1 MELSILIVDDD
12 KILVDKLEETV
23 QWKKIGIS
31 MVFTAYNIRQAQ
43 KLLEEFPIQ
52 FLLCDIDMPQGSGLE
67 LLEWIRNNQMKVECV
82 FLSSYANFAYAQ
94 KALRLS
100 TREYL
105 LKPISNSDLEMIL
118 TRIVEET
125 RQKKEMNTASDT
137 HESLRKRGK
146 TEFWEEFFKDP
157 SSQEE
162 LLRKATA
169 EGLYREQEMILVE
182 AIKIFADD
190 KDINYKK
197 DLSLFNFVIRNITSE
212 FYEKKQQNM
221 EAVIQVSDYE
231 WVLVFRQPEDQN
243 LFLQACREL
252 KKYLD
257 KILPQRS
264 CIYIGE
270 KQTVKETAAA
280 WKQIEILEK
289 NILPGKDGL
298 LQTSNIPQRY
308 KEISERIC
316 YKMPPW
322 EVWHK
327 TLSSARDTEE
337 VCRDICGFLRD
348 VFEEGALTI
357 ENLERFLREMEQMI
371 YCYLGERQI
380 NFSQLFDSREF
391 DRKEKE
397 SYHSLDAAISFVE
410 WVLESLK
417 GSVGTASDQ
426 EDVVSR
432 VKEYIG
438 NHLNEELS
446 RSLLAKSVFLSED
459 YVSKLF
465 KNTTGM
471 SIPGYI
477 AARRIDKA
485 KDYLVHSN
493 MPVSRIAMEVGY
505 SNFSYF
511 SKSFRDQ
518 TGMTPNEYRNHAAKE
533 EK

>member
-23 QWKKIGIS
+23 QWEKIGIS

-67 LLEWIRNNQMKVECV
+67 LLEWIRNNQMEIECV

-105 LKPISNSDLEMIL
+105 LKPISNFDLEMVL
-118 TRIVEET
+118 SRIIEET
-125 RQKKEMNTASDT
+125 RAKWEEEAKNEETGSQQ
-137 HESLRKRGK
+137 KRGK
-146 TEFWEEFFKDP
+146 AEFWEVFFKDP
-157 SSQEE
+157 SSQRE
-162 LLRKATA
+162 LLKQAIG
-169 EGLYREQEMILVE
+169 EKLYGEEDQILLE
-182 AIKIFADD
+182 TIKIFADD
-190 KDINYKK
+190 KDLNYKK

-212 FYEKKQQNM
+212 FYEKKQQNL
-221 EAVIQVSDYE
+221 EAVVPVSDYE
-231 WVLVFRQPEDQN
+231 WVLVFRQPEDET
-243 LFLQACREL
+243 LFLEACTEL
-252 KKYLD
+252 KNYLN

-270 KQTVKETAAA
+270 KRPVRETATG
-280 WKQIEILEK
+280 WKQIEIMEK
-289 NILPGKDGL
+289 NILPGEDGIL
-298 LQTSNIPQRY
+298 LEKNIPGKSR
-308 KEISERIC
+308 C
-316 YKMPPW
+316 LDGNVTYKMPPW

-327 TLSSARDTEE
+327 ALGNAQDTEG
-337 VCRDICGFLRD
+337 VCQDICDFLRAT
-348 VFEEGALTI
+348 FEEGELTI
-357 ENLERFLREMEQMI
+357 GNLERFLRELEQLI
-371 YCYLGERQI
+371 YCYLGEQQTR
-380 NFSQLFDSREF
+380 FSQLFDSREF
-391 DRKEKE
+391 DRKEKD
-397 SYHSLDAAISFVE
+397 SYHSVDAAVSFIK
-410 WVLESLK
+410 WIFESLK
-417 GSVGTASDQ
+417 RCGGTQKDQ
-426 EDVVSR
+426 EDVVTC
-432 VKEYIG
+432 VKEYIEQ
-438 NHLNEELS
+438 HLNEELS
-446 RSLLAKSVFLSED
+446 RGLLAKKVFLSED

-477 AARRIDKA
+477 AARRMEKA

-493 MPVSRIAMEVGY
+493 MPVSRIALEVGY

-518 TGMTPNEYRNHAAKE
+518 TGMTPNEYRNHAIKD
-533 EK
+533 K